1 MLGVPILSSRSKLG
15 FSSMT
20 EENSERRLKQRI
32 TSRGGSAAMWALVR
46 REKNG

>member
-15 FSSMT
+15 FSMA

-32 TSRGGSAAMWALVR
+32 ASRGGSAAMWALVR